1 MYTITSGNEAFTINL
16 NRDAKSGM
24 LNDDAVTFDLAKL
37 GNQAMSLIL
46 DDKSYTIQVVKADFA
61 NKMFSI
67 AVNGHEYTVNAKDEF
82 DLLLDKM
89 GLSAQTQHKI
99 NNIKAP
105 MPGLVLDVLVS
116 PGQEVAKDTPLVILE
131 AMKMENVLKSPG
143 EGKVKSLGVKKGDA
157 VEKNHVLLTF
167 E

>member
-1 MYTITSGNEAFTINL
+1 MYKINSGNHTFEVELERTGKKGKL
-16 NRDAKSGM
+16 N
-24 LNDDAVTFDLAKL
+24 NEEVTFDMTQVGENAL
-37 GNQAMSLIL
+37 SLIM
-46 DDKSYTIQVVKADFA
+46 DNQSYNIQVVKADYE
-61 NKMFSI
+61 NKAFNI
-67 AVNGHEYTVNAKDEF
+67 VVNGREYDVQAKDDF
-82 DLLLDKM
+82 DVLLDKM
-89 GLSAQTQHKI
+89 GLTSLSQHKV
-99 NNIKAP
+99 NNLKAP

-116 PGQEVAKDTPLVILE
+116 PGQDVVKDTPLVILE